1 MMFDHAHALV
11 DWINIIFLRLQTIVY
26 MYFIYIVK
34 VVLHLLACCQEEITM
49 AAKSGNKICS
59 LHFLWRNSQIKLSQ
73 TLFFILHSTVYWE
86 IFASL
91 NCCKFCESIAM
102 PYLLYC
108 TRGSFAKLSFCK
120 NLATQKFPGIQY
132 FVHTL

>member
-59 LHFLWRNSQIKLSQ
+59 LHFEKFPNKTLTNIIFHLAQYRN
-73 TLFFILHSTVYWE
+73 WE

-91 NCCKFCESIAM
+91 NFCKFCKSIAM

-108 TRGSFAKLSFCK
+108 TCGSFAKIFSVKLSFCE
-120 NLATQKFPGIQY
+120 NLAT
-132 FVHTL
+132 